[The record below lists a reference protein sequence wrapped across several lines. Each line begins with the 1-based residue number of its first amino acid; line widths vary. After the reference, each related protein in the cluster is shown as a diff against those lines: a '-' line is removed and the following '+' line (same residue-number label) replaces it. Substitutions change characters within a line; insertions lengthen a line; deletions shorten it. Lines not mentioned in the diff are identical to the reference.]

1 MTHTLHDAAVEELV
15 TRLRKV
21 EGQARGL
28 QHMIERGD
36 SCIDVITQIAAA
48 RGALTAVG
56 RGLLD
61 CEIRRLTDRGDEANE
76 DSVAALI
83 AAVDLLA
90 GH

>member
-61 CEIRRLTDRGDEANE
+61 CEIRRLADRGDEANE
-76 DSVAALI
+76 DSAAVLI